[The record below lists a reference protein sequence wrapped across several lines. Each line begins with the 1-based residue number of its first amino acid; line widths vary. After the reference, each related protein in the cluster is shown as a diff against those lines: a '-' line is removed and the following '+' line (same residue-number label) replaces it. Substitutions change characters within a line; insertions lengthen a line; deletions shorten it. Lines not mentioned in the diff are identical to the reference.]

1 MSTTTSALDLPDARL
16 HYELRGEGPL
26 IVLIGAPMDAD
37 AFAPFADELS
47 TDHTVLT
54 TDPRGIKRSILHDR
68 SQGSTPERRAADL
81 AALIEHVDRG
91 PAIVFGSSGGAVT
104 SLALA
109 QSRADLAP
117 TVVAHEPPLLELLPD
132 RVEQRRLT
140 DELTAAALS
149 GDRVGAWRLFFAQ
162 ADIPMPEEMLV
173 QWFGGEVDPQSH
185 ADEQFWFR
193 YELPASVRWEPD
205 VEKLRGRAGH
215 LVLGIGEES
224 VGQLCERTT
233 TSLGAQLGIAPIRFP
248 GDHTGF
254 VDHPAAFAS
263 RLREVVALLDAR

>member
-1 MSTTTSALDLPDARL
+1 MSTTSAALDLPDVHL
-16 HYELRGEGPL
+16 HYELRGDGPL

-37 AFAPFADELS
+37 AFAPFAEELAS
-47 TDHTVLT
+47 DHTVLT
-54 TDPRGIKRSILHDR
+54 TDPRGIKRSVLHDR
-68 SQGSTPERRAADL
+68 SQGSSPAQRAADL

-109 QSRADLAP
+109 QARPDVAP
-117 TVVAHEPPLLELLPD
+117 TVIAHEPPLLELLPD
-132 RVEQRRLT
+132 RAEQRRLT
-140 DELTAAALS
+140 DDLTTAALS

-162 ADIPMPEEMLV
+162 ANIPMPEEMLV
-173 QWFGGEVDPQSH
+173 QWFGGVVDPQSH

-193 YELPASVRWEPD
+193 HELPASVRWEPD
-205 VEKLRGRAGH
+205 IDALRARADT

-224 VGQLCERTT
+224 VDQLCERTT
-233 TSLGAQLGIAPIRFP
+233 TALGAELGIAPTRFP

-254 VDHPAAFAS
+254 VDHPAAFAD
-263 RLREVVALLDAR
+263 RVREVLSHREAH

>member
-16 HYELRGEGPL
+16 HYELRGDGPL
-26 IVLIGAPMDAD
+26 LVLIGAPMDAD
-37 AFAPFADELS
+37 AFAPFADELAAE
-47 TDHTVLT
+47 HTVLT
-54 TDPRGIKRSILHDR
+54 TDPRGIKRSVLPDR

-91 PAIVFGSSGGAVT
+91 PATVFGSSGGAVT

-109 QSRADLAP
+109 QTHADLAP
-117 TVVAHEPPLLELLPD
+117 TVIAHEPPLLELLPD
-132 RVEQRRLT
+132 RIAQRRRT
-140 DELTAAALS
+140 DELMTAALS
-149 GDRVGAWRLFFAQ
+149 GDRIGAWRLFFAQ
-162 ADIPMPEEMLV
+162 ANIPMPEEMLI

-205 VEKLRGRAGH
+205 VEALRARSGH
-215 LVLGIGEES
+215 LALGIGEES
-224 VGQLCERTT
+224 VDQLCERTT
-233 TSLGAQLGIAPIRFP
+233 TALGARLGIEPVRFP

-254 VDHPAAFAS
+254 VDHPAAFAV
-263 RLREVVALLDAR
+263 RLREVLAQLGTR

>member
-1 MSTTTSALDLPDARL
+1 MNTTTAALDLAEVRL

-26 IVLIGAPMDAD
+26 LVLIGAPMDAD
-37 AFAPFADELS
+37 AFAPFADELA

-54 TDPRGIKRSILHDR
+54 TDPRGVKRSILHDR
-68 SQGSTPERRAADL
+68 SQGSSPEQRADDL

-91 PAIVFGSSGGAVT
+91 PASVFGSSGGAVT
-104 SLALA
+104 SLAVLQA
-109 QSRADLAP
+109 HGDLVS
-117 TVVAHEPPLLELLPD
+117 VVIAHEPPLLELLPD

-140 DELTAAALS
+140 DELRSAALS

-162 ADIPMPEEMLV
+162 ANIPMPEEALV
-173 QWFGGEVDPQSH
+173 QWFGGEVDPQHH

-193 YELPASVRWEPD
+193 HELPASVRWEPD
-205 VEKLRGRAGH
+205 LEALRARTAD
-215 LVLGIGEES
+215 LVLGIGRES

-233 TSLGAQLGIAPIRFP
+233 TALGERLGVEPTRFP

-254 VDHPAAFAS
+254 VDHPGEFAA
-263 RLREVVALLDAR
+263 RLREVLDR

>member
-16 HYELRGEGPL
+16 HYELRGDGPL

-68 SQGSTPERRAADL
+68 SQGSAPERRAADL

-140 DELTAAALS
+140 DELTTAALS
-149 GDRVGAWRLFFAQ
+149 GDRIGAWRLFFAQ
-162 ADIPMPEEMLV
+162 ADIPIPEEMLV

-193 YELPASVRWEPD
+193 HELPASVRWEPD
-205 VEKLRGRAGH
+205 VEMLRARAGH

-233 TSLGAQLGIAPIRFP
+233 TALGIQLGIEPTRFP

-254 VDHPAAFAS
+254 VDHPAAFAA
-263 RLREVVALLDAR
+263 RLRETLASLDAY

>member
-16 HYELRGEGPL
+16 HYELRGDGPL

-47 TDHTVLT
+47 ADHTVLT

-68 SQGSTPERRAADL
+68 SQGSAPERRAADL

-140 DELTAAALS
+140 DELTTAALS
-149 GDRVGAWRLFFAQ
+149 GDRIGAWRLFFTQ
-162 ADIPMPEEMLV
+162 AGIPMPEEMLV

-193 YELPASVRWEPD
+193 HELPASVRWEPD
-205 VEKLRGRAGH
+205 VEKLRARAGH

-233 TSLGAQLGIAPIRFP
+233 TALGMQLGIEPTRFP

-254 VDHPAAFAS
+254 VDHPAAFTA
-263 RLREVVALLDAR
+263 RLRETLASLDAH